1 MESGRVLPSLPPAI
15 WMECCEHVIYAEL
28 YLRTYH
34 RNTLNHV
41 YVKYKPFMMLYIHHI
56 PKFKHRHYSKYAI
69 YQKVRTIYKNI
80 FKYLAVCTYFRILGI
95 SLISYLN
102 SYFLIFKHSLIL
114 NMACIS
120 LGCQHG
126 AYFFITA
133 CMARIFIHGAWF

>member
-34 RNTLNHV
+34 RNTLNLL

-56 PKFKHRHYSKYAI
+56 PKFKYRRYSKYAI
-69 YQKVRTIYKNI
+69 YQKVRTIYKNTYLTI
-80 FKYLAVCTYFRILGI
+80 FKYLGVCTYFRIWGI

-102 SYFLIFKHSLIL
+102 FYFLIFKHSLIL
-114 NMACIS
+114 IMAWRVF
-120 LGCQHG
+120 L
-126 AYFFITA
+126 Y
-133 CMARIFIHGAWF
+133 MARQHLF